1 MKMTQIIMSAATLF
15 VVACNPLSTGTT
27 GQQEQEGDNQA
38 ADSVASDTPPP
49 PGPASDST
57 VQTAPPPPATPEPPQ
72 FAPPGVFYLVSTVS
86 IQTNDGILG
95 FKPGTQV
102 VKQSDGSFIGNGHK
116 LQLNATQMTNDL
128 RVARQVIAAD
138 ENAQNLLRQRQ
149 QQAAAAQRITPKPV
163 ATPPGRRTTSV
174 QTKPVEA
181 AKPPLGGSLGPAH
194 TRVKDGYLWKR
205 DADGQ
210 WVVDRPIR

>member
-1 MKMTQIIMSAATLF
+1 MRITQIIMSAATLF

-27 GQQEQEGDNQA
+27 GQQEQEGDNQT
-38 ADSVASDTPPP
+38 ADSVPSDTPPP

-57 VQTAPPPPATPEPPQ
+57 VRTAPPPTTPEPPQ

-86 IQTNDGILG
+86 IQTKDGIFGL
-95 FKPGTQV
+95 KPGTQV

-116 LQLNATQMTNDL
+116 LQLNATQVTNDL
-128 RVARQVIAAD
+128 RIARQVIAAD
-138 ENAQNLLRQRQ
+138 ENAQNVLRQRQ
-149 QQAAAAQRITPKPV
+149 QQAVAQRITPKPV

-174 QTKPVEA
+174 QTNPLEA

-194 TRVKDGYLWKR
+194 TRVKDGYIWKR
-205 DADGQ
+205 DTDGQ
-210 WVVDRPIR
+210 WVVVRPVR

>member
-1 MKMTQIIMSAATLF
+1 MKPTQIIMSAAILF
-15 VVACNPLSTGTT
+15 VAACNPLGTT
-27 GQQEQEGDNQA
+27 SQQDQEGGNEA
-38 ADSVASDTPPP
+38 ADSARSDTPPP

-57 VQTAPPPPATPEPPQ
+57 VQTAPAPTTPEPPQ
-72 FAPPGVFYLVSTVS
+72 FAPAGVFYLVSAVS

-116 LQLNATQMTNDL
+116 LQLNATQVTNDL

-149 QQAAAAQRITPKPV
+149 QQAAAQRITPKPV

-174 QTKPVEA
+174 QTKPVEP